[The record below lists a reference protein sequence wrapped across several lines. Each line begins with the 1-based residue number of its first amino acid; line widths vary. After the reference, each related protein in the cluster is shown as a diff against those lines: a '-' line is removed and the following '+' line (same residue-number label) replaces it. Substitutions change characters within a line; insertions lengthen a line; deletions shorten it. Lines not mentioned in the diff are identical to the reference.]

1 MLIRAY
7 NRRRNLAV
15 LLAKEQEAQG
25 SQAGDGHT
33 GNGDQREV
41 VRRLRDGCRRLGG
54 RGRCTVGRGVVRRVI
69 CGIVGRT
76 LWLIILVKLF
86 IMFFILKIFFFPD
99 FLGDHPTDADKG
111 TYVGNELIQRAL
123 PEKTTDF

>member
-1 MLIRAY
+1 MK
-7 NRRRNLAV
+7 NT
-15 LLAKEQEAQG
+15 LLAIWNFYLEG
-25 SQAGDGHT
+25 FRSMT
-33 GNGDQREV
+33 
-41 VRRLRDGCRRLGG
+41 L
-54 RGRCTVGRGVVRRVI
+54 
-69 CGIVGRT
+69 GRT

-86 IMFFILKIFFFPD
+86 IIFFFPD